1 MILCRMECDFM
12 TKTEII
18 NAKNNELIIKL
29 VDTYTV
35 IVGKNGQRCATE
47 NKELNNI
54 AYELVNR
61 GLLEKDD
68 IEYLNM

>member
-1 MILCRMECDFM
+1 MQ
-12 TKTEII
+12 
-18 NAKNNELIIKL
+18 KNNELIIKL
-29 VDTYTV
+29 VDTYNV

-47 NKELNNI
+47 NKEFNNI

>member
-1 MILCRMECDFM
+1 M

-35 IVGKNGQRCATE
+35 IERIKN
-47 NKELNNI
+47 
-54 AYELVNR
+54 
-61 GLLEKDD
+61 
-68 IEYLNM
+68 

>member
-35 IVGKNGQRCATE
+35 IERIKN
-47 NKELNNI
+47 
-54 AYELVNR
+54 
-61 GLLEKDD
+61 
-68 IEYLNM
+68 